1 MTSIES
7 IINRQFLLW
16 EKMQEQRKTEPELK
30 PSPPPIVTISRQSG
44 SRGSYFASRLAQKL
58 DYQRI
63 HREIIDSICAS
74 SGYRKRIIN
83 ALDEKYLS
91 QVDTLVEAL
100 VTGQAVDH
108 SDFSQHLYQVVLSMS
123 QLGGVVLVGRGG
135 AFILGPRKGFH
146 IRVVAP
152 YERRIENLI
161 AYKNIPEQEAVEYIA
176 QSDSQRSEHIR
187 KLFGADIDDPS
198 KYDLVINTNYLDVEE
213 LVGCVMEAIKTKMD
227 KLSHLE

>member
-74 SGYRKRIIN
+74 SGYRKRIID
-83 ALDEKYLS
+83 ALDEKYVS

-100 VTGQAVDH
+100 VTGQSVDH

-123 QLGGVVLVGRGG
+123 QLGGIVLVGRGG
-135 AFILGPRKGFH
+135 AFILGPQKGFH

-152 YERRIENLI
+152 YERRIENLV
-161 AYKNIPEQEAVEYIA
+161 AYKNITEREAVEYIA
-176 QSDSQRSEHIR
+176 QSDAQRSEHIR
-187 KLFGADIDDPS
+187 KLFSADIDDPS

-227 KLSHLE
+227 KLMHLG

>member
-16 EKMQEQRKTEPELK
+16 EKSQQERQTLPEHK

-74 SGYRKRIIN
+74 SGYRKRIID
-83 ALDEKYLS
+83 ALDEKYHS
-91 QVDTLVEAL
+91 QLDTLVDSL
-100 VTGQAVDH
+100 VTGQTVDH
-108 SDFSQHLYQVVLSMS
+108 SDFSRHLFKVVLSMS
-123 QLGGVVLVGRGG
+123 ELGGIVLVGRGG
-135 AFILGPRKGFH
+135 SFILGPLKGFH

-152 YERRIENLI
+152 YKKRIENLI
-161 AYKNIPEQEAVEYIA
+161 AYKNINENEAVEYIA
-176 QSDSQRSEHIR
+176 QSDSQRSEYIR
-187 KLFGADIDDPS
+187 KLFDADIDDPCR
-198 KYDLVINTNYLDVEE
+198 YDMVINTNYLDVEE
-213 LVGCVMEAIKTKMD
+213 LVDCVMEAIKTKMV
-227 KLSHLE
+227 KLAHLE